1 MLSTQRQ
8 FWFSMPEL
16 DMEERVKGQSEELL
30 GKQLKALLEMMQA
43 LNTKLSDISL
53 LKIYYYTLLAHLRV
67 RKLALYVP
75 EGNTWVCKF
84 HSGTPHD
91 FTTVKLPESIQAL
104 SDPAPISQLKVPEE
118 FKVFRLAIPII
129 HDELVLA
136 SLVVDNEQESSPE
149 IIDQSFLQTMT
160 YIVMVAIENRRL
172 NRRQLEQ
179 EAMRKEMEIAR
190 EVQTMLFPRSLPNNS
205 RYALH
210 ASYLPHHTIGGDYYD
225 YVQIDEESFLI
236 CIADV
241 SGKGVPA
248 SLLMSNF
255 QACLRTL
262 LRQSISLEELV
273 RTLNFQIYSNAIAE
287 KFITAFFAVYNT
299 VTRELSYV
307 NAGHNP
313 PILQQ
318 ENGTLQM
325 LEKGCTML
333 GIIDQLPFIE
343 VGMVVVEPRSF
354 LLCYTDGLTEV
365 FNSDEEEFGEEN
377 TIQIL
382 KETKYFS
389 SAAIHTELLRQIEAY
404 KKENTT
410 FDDDIT
416 LLSCRFK

>member
-1 MLSTQRQ
+1 M
-8 FWFSMPEL
+8 
-16 DMEERVKGQSEELL
+16 KGQSEELL

-67 RKLALYVP
+67 RKLALYMP
-75 EGNTWVCKF
+75 EGENWTCKF

-91 FTTVKLPESIQAL
+91 FTALKLPEKVQAL
-104 SDPAPISQLKVPEE
+104 EQPVPIAELNLPEE
-118 FKVFRLAIPII
+118 FRVFRLAIPNI
-129 HDELVLA
+129 HDEVVLA
-136 SLVVDNEQESSPE
+136 SLLVDNEQESSPE
-149 IIDQSFLQTMT
+149 TIDQSCLQTMT

-190 EVQTMLFPRSLPNNS
+190 EVQTMLFPKSLPNNN
-205 RYALH
+205 RFALH

-225 YVQIDEESFLI
+225 YVQIDPENFLI

-262 LRQSISLEELV
+262 LRQSIALEELV
-273 RTLNFQIYSNAIAE
+273 RSLNYQIYSNAIAE
-287 KFITAFFAVYNT
+287 KFITAFFATYNSA
-299 VTRELSYV
+299 TRELCYV

-313 PILQQ
+313 PMLLQAD
-318 ENGTLQM
+318 GCVHT

-343 VGMVVVEPRSF
+343 VGKLQVPPRAF

-365 FNSDEEEFGEEN
+365 FNNEEEEFGEEN
-377 TIQIL
+377 TLQIL
-382 KETKYFS
+382 KNTRYFS
-389 SAAIHTELLRQIEAY
+389 SAGIHSELLRQIEAY
-404 KKENTT
+404 KKENTS